1 MLSEYKICGN
11 MTKYVNIY
19 NAYHM
24 FVLNKVCVCS
34 VEELGKQAAS
44 VGVLY
49 VTDYCISVWL

>member
-11 MTKYVNIY
+11 MTKYINIY

-24 FVLNKVCVCS
+24 YVLNRLYVS
-34 VEELGKQAAS
+34 FFEELGKQAAS

-49 VTDYCISVWL
+49 ITDYCISVWL